1 MSKKIETKENYSYNT
16 NEQNNINNNNN
27 NNNDSNESVNRSL
40 DETKDN
46 IKRSLDESR
55 KQIPRINSLVN
66 NYQEESLQTAKE
78 ISEEY
83 IDSQKQVVNSLQS
96 AWRPYNEIYNGLVNN
111 LYSPEAAINAYT
123 RFVSNVAD
131 NTVSAI
137 RLSNNVI
144 FSTLDAWKPVLQQ
157 TKDVSRHISNMGVNT
172 ARTFEQN
179 SRQMAAEVKDMAA
192 DDSNVNTSTTTTT
205 TKSTNH

>member
-1 MSKKIETKENYSYNT
+1 MSKKAETNQNYSNNT
-16 NEQNNINNNNN
+16 NQQNNYND
-27 NNNDSNESVNRSL
+27 NNNDFQESVNRSF

-46 IKRSLDESR
+46 IKKSIDESR
-55 KQIPRINSLVN
+55 NQIPRINSIVN
-66 NYQEESLQTAKE
+66 SYQEQSLQTAKE

-83 IDSQKQVVNSLQS
+83 IDSQKEVVNSLQS
-96 AWRPYNEIYNGLVNN
+96 AWRPYNEIYNGLVTNFCTPDAAVKA
-111 LYSPEAAINAYT
+111 YST
-123 RFVSNVAD
+123 FVSTVAD

-157 TKDVSRHISNMGVNT
+157 TKDFARHISNTGVNA

-179 SRQMAAEVKDMAA
+179 SRQIAADVKDVTA
-192 DDSNVNTSTTTTT
+192 DSNVNASTTSTTT
-205 TKSTNH
+205 KDSTNH

>member
-1 MSKKIETKENYSYNT
+1 MSKKTETNQNNSNNT
-16 NEQNNINNNNN
+16 NQQNNN
-27 NNNDSNESVNRSL
+27 NNNDFQESVNQSF

-46 IKRSLDESR
+46 IKKSIDESK
-55 KQIPRINSLVN
+55 KQIPRINDIVN
-66 NYQEESLQTAKE
+66 SYQEQSLQTTKE

-96 AWRPYNEIYNGLVNN
+96 VWRPYNEIYTGLVTNFF
-111 LYSPEAAINAYT
+111 SPEAAVSAYT

-131 NTVSAI
+131 NTVSTI

-144 FSTLDAWKPVLQQ
+144 FSTLDTWRPLLQQ

-172 ARTFEQN
+172 ARVFEQN
-179 SRQMAAEVKDMAA
+179 SRQLAAEVKDAA
-192 DDSNVNTSTTTTT
+192 AASSNVNASTNTT
-205 TKSTNH
+205 TKSTTH

>member
-1 MSKKIETKENYSYNT
+1 MSKKIETNQNYSNNT
-16 NEQNNINNNNN
+16 NEQNNFQ
-27 NNNDSNESVNRSL
+27 ESVNQSF

-46 IKRSLDESR
+46 IKKSIDESR
-55 KQIPRINSLVN
+55 KQIPRINDIVN
-66 NYQEESLQTAKE
+66 SYQEQSLQTAKE

-96 AWRPYNEIYNGLVNN
+96 AWRPYNEVYNGLVTNFC
-111 LYSPEAAINAYT
+111 SPDAAAKAYT
-123 RFVSNVAD
+123 TLVSNVAD

-157 TKDVSRHISNMGVNT
+157 TKDVSRHVSNMGVNT
-172 ARTFEQN
+172 ARVFEQN
-179 SRQMAAEVKDMAA
+179 SRQLAAEVKDVAA
-192 DDSNVNTSTTTTT
+192 NSNVNASTTTT

>member
-1 MSKKIETKENYSYNT
+1 MSKKTSTNQNYSNNT
-16 NEQNNINNNNN
+16 NQQNNYHNNNI
-27 NNNDSNESVNRSL
+27 DFNESVNRSF

-46 IKRSLDESR
+46 IKKSIDESR
-55 KQIPRINSLVN
+55 NQIPRINSIVN
-66 NYQEESLQTAKE
+66 SYQEQSLQTAKE

-83 IDSQKQVVNSLQS
+83 IDSQKEVVNSLQS
-96 AWRPYNEIYNGLVNN
+96 AWRPYNEIYNGLVTNFCTPDAAVKA
-111 LYSPEAAINAYT
+111 YST
-123 RFVSNVAD
+123 FVSTVAD

-157 TKDVSRHISNMGVNT
+157 AKDVSKHISNTGVNT
-172 ARTFEQN
+172 ARVFEQN
-179 SRQMAAEVKDMAA
+179 SRQLAAEVKDAA
-192 DDSNVNTSTTTTT
+192 AANSNVNASTTSTTT

>member
-1 MSKKIETKENYSYNT
+1 MSKKIETNQNYS
-16 NEQNNINNNNN
+16 N
-27 NNNDSNESVNRSL
+27 NNNDFQESINQSF

-46 IKRSLDESR
+46 IKKSLDESR
-55 KQIPRINSLVN
+55 KQIPRINESVN
-66 NYQEESLQTAKE
+66 NYQEQSIQTAKE

-83 IDSQKQVVNSLQS
+83 LDSQKDVVNSLQS
-96 AWRPYNEIYNGLVNN
+96 AWRPYNEIYNGLVTNF
-111 LYSPEAAINAYT
+111 YSPDAAMRAYT

-131 NTVSAI
+131 NTVSTI

-157 TKDVSRHISNMGVNT
+157 PKDVSRHISNMGVNT
-172 ARTFEQN
+172 ARVFEQN
-179 SRQMAAEVKDMAA
+179 SRQLAAEVKDAA
-192 DDSNVNTSTTTTT
+192 AANSNVNASTTSTTT

>member
-1 MSKKIETKENYSYNT
+1 MSKKTETNQHYSTNT
-16 NEQNNINNNNN
+16 NDFQ
-27 NNNDSNESVNRSL
+27 ESVNQSF

-46 IKRSLDESR
+46 IKKSIDESK
-55 KQIPRINSLVN
+55 KQIPRINDIVN
-66 NYQEESLQTAKE
+66 SYQEQSLQTTKE

-96 AWRPYNEIYNGLVNN
+96 VWGPYNEIYTGLVTNFF
-111 LYSPEAAINAYT
+111 SPEAAVSAYT

-131 NTVSAI
+131 NTVSTI

-144 FSTLDAWKPVLQQ
+144 FSTLDTWRPLLQQ

-172 ARTFEQN
+172 ARVFEQN
-179 SRQMAAEVKDMAA
+179 SRQLAAEVKDAA
-192 DDSNVNTSTTTTT
+192 AASSNVNASTNTT

>member
-1 MSKKIETKENYSYNT
+1 MSKKIETNQSYS
-16 NEQNNINNNNN
+16 N
-27 NNNDSNESVNRSL
+27 NNNDFQESVNQSF

-46 IKRSLDESR
+46 IKKSLDESR
-55 KQIPRINSLVN
+55 KQIPRINESVN
-66 NYQEESLQTAKE
+66 NYQEQSLQTAKE

-83 IDSQKQVVNSLQS
+83 LDSQKEVVNSLQS
-96 AWRPYNEIYNGLVNN
+96 AWRPYNEIYTGLVTNF
-111 LYSPEAAINAYT
+111 YTPDAAMRAYT

-131 NTVSAI
+131 NTVSTI

-157 TKDVSRHISNMGVNT
+157 AKDVSKHISNTGVNT
-172 ARTFEQN
+172 ARVFEQN
-179 SRQMAAEVKDMAA
+179 SRQLAAEVKDAA
-192 DDSNVNTSTTTTT
+192 AANSNVNASTTSTTT

>member
-1 MSKKIETKENYSYNT
+1 MSKKIETNQNYS
-16 NEQNNINNNNN
+16 NNNNN
-27 NNNDSNESVNRSL
+27 NNNDFQESVNQSF

-46 IKRSLDESR
+46 IKKSIDESR
-55 KQIPRINSLVN
+55 KQIPRINSIVN
-66 NYQEESLQTAKE
+66 SYQEQSIQTAKE

-96 AWRPYNEIYNGLVNN
+96 AWRPYNEIYNGLVTN

-179 SRQMAAEVKDMAA
+179 SRQIAANVKDAA
-192 DDSNVNTSTTTTT
+192 NSSNINVSTTSTPT

>member
-1 MSKKIETKENYSYNT
+1 MSKKIETNQNYS
-16 NEQNNINNNNN
+16 NNNNN
-27 NNNDSNESVNRSL
+27 NNNDFQESVNQSF

-46 IKRSLDESR
+46 IKKSIDESR
-55 KQIPRINSLVN
+55 KQIPRINSIVN
-66 NYQEESLQTAKE
+66 SYQEQSIQTAKE

-96 AWRPYNEIYNGLVNN
+96 AWRPYNEIYNGLVTN

-179 SRQMAAEVKDMAA
+179 SRQIAANVKDITAA
-192 DDSNVNTSTTTTT
+192 DSNVNASTTTSTSSTT
-205 TKSTNH
+205 TKSTTH

>member
-1 MSKKIETKENYSYNT
+1 VSKKIETNQNYS
-16 NEQNNINNNNN
+16 NNANN
-27 NNNDSNESVNRSL
+27 NNNDLSESVNRSL

-46 IKRSLDESR
+46 IKKSIDESR
-55 KQIPRINSLVN
+55 NQIPRINSIVN
-66 NYQEESLQTAKE
+66 SYQEESLQTAKE

-96 AWRPYNEIYNGLVNN
+96 AWRPYNEAFNGFVTNFFT
-111 LYSPEAAINAYT
+111 PDAAVKAYT
-123 RFVSNVAD
+123 TFVSTVAD

-192 DDSNVNTSTTTTT
+192 DNSNVNVSTTTTT

>member
-1 MSKKIETKENYSYNT
+1 MSKKIETNQNHSNNT
-16 NEQNNINNNNN
+16 NEQINNNNN
-27 NNNDSNESVNRSL
+27 NINDFNESVNRSL

-46 IKRSLDESR
+46 IKKSIDESR
-55 KQIPRINSLVN
+55 NQIPKINDIVN
-66 NYQEESLQTAKE
+66 SYQEESLQTAKE
-78 ISEEY
+78 ISEQY

-96 AWRPYNEIYNGLVNN
+96 AWRPYNEAFNGFVTNFWT
-111 LYSPEAAINAYT
+111 PETAVKAYT
-123 RFVSNVAD
+123 TFVSTVAD

-179 SRQMAAEVKDMAA
+179 SRQFAAEVKDVAA
-192 DDSNVNTSTTTTT
+192 NSNVNAYTTTTTT
-205 TKSTNH
+205 TKSTTH

>member
-1 MSKKIETKENYSYNT
+1 MSKKTETNQNHSSYT
-16 NEQNNINNNNN
+16 NENNNNN
-27 NNNDSNESVNRSL
+27 NNNIDFNESVNRSL

-46 IKRSLDESR
+46 IKKSIDESR
-55 KQIPRINSLVN
+55 NQIPRINSIVN
-66 NYQEESLQTAKE
+66 SYQEESLQTAKE

-83 IDSQKQVVNSLQS
+83 IDSQKEVVNSLQS
-96 AWRPYNEIYNGLVNN
+96 AWRPYNEAFNGLVTNFFT
-111 LYSPEAAINAYT
+111 PDAAVKAYT
-123 RFVSNVAD
+123 TFVSTVAD
-131 NTVSAI
+131 NTVSTI

-179 SRQMAAEVKDMAA
+179 SRQMAAEVKDATAA
-192 DDSNVNTSTTTTT
+192 DTNLNASTTSTTT

>member
-1 MSKKIETKENYSYNT
+1 MSKKTETNPNNSSYT
-16 NEQNNINNNNN
+16 NEHNINNYSNNN
-27 NNNDSNESVNRSL
+27 IDFQESINQSF

-46 IKRSLDESR
+46 IKKSIDESR
-55 KQIPRINSLVN
+55 KQIPRINDIVN
-66 NYQEESLQTAKE
+66 NYQEQSLQTAKE

-83 IDSQKQVVNSLQS
+83 IDSQKEVVNSLQS
-96 AWRPYNEIYNGLVNN
+96 AWRPYNEAFNGLVTNFCTPDAAVKA
-111 LYSPEAAINAYT
+111 YST
-123 RFVSNVAD
+123 FVSTVAD

-157 TKDVSRHISNMGVNT
+157 TKDFARHISNTGVNA

-179 SRQMAAEVKDMAA
+179 SRQIAADVKDVTA
-192 DDSNVNTSTTTTT
+192 DSNVNASTTSTTT
-205 TKSTNH
+205 TKSTSH